1 MNPTISLSQAA
12 QLFLEYLQAQGKHP
26 RTLATYYR
34 DLSQIQA
41 FFGPERTIDTL
52 SLPFIGRF
60 LKSGELLLRSNGTP
74 RASQTVNKT
83 IRVFRMLMTWL
94 HQSGFLSELI
104 LPKSMQNKRLIRG
117 DERFTKAASMEYQ
130 SWGIPN

>member
-12 QLFLEYLQAQGKHP
+12 QLFLESLEAQGKHP
-26 RTLATYYR
+26 RKLSTYYR

-41 FFGPERTIDTL
+41 FFGSERTIDTL

-94 HQSGFLSELI
+94 YQNGFLSDLI

-117 DERFTKAASMEYQ
+117 DERFTKAAPMEYQ
-130 SWGIPN
+130 SWGHS